1 MELTDAIQDYLKEI
15 YKLEAA
21 GRRATTS
28 ALAEVLEVSPPSVTA
43 MLKKLATL
51 GLVEHERY
59 HGAKLTESGERVALE
74 VIRHHRL
81 LEQYLVE
88 TLGLTIDA
96 VHAEAD
102 RLEHALS
109 EELEAHID
117 RTLGFPTR
125 SARRSIPDAKL
136 RVAAQD
142 LTPLSTLEAVR
153 RRRGARPGR
162 RRRAASL
169 PLEAQADAGQPAR
182 GAGVS
187 ALRRPADR
195 AGRGADH
202 AISRELAAQISVAS
216 VREVEARRRLR
227 ISASSQA
234 SARVGRRQNS
244 RVLGGR

>member
-28 ALAEVLEVSPPSVTA
+28 ALAEVLEISPPSVTA

-51 GLVEHERY
+51 GLVQHERY
-59 HGAKLTESGERVALE
+59 HGATLTEPGERVALE

-88 TLGLTIDA
+88 TLGLSIDA

-125 SARRSIPDAKL
+125 DPHGDPIPGPDL
-136 RVAAQD
+136 RIATTKA
-142 LTPLSTLEAVR
+142 TPLSRLEAGAKAVVSRVPDGDGELLRYLTKLKLIPGSRLEVR
-153 RRRGARPGR
+153 
-162 RRRAASL
+162 
-169 PLEAQADAGQPAR
+169 E
-182 GAGVS
+182 S
-187 ALRRPADR
+187 APFDGPVTVRV
-195 AGRGADH
+195 GGADH
-202 AISRELAAQISVAS
+202 AISRELAAQISVS
-216 VREVEARRRLR
+216 
-227 ISASSQA
+227 
-234 SARVGRRQNS
+234 
-244 RVLGGR
+244 

>member
-59 HGAKLTESGERVALE
+59 HGATLTEPGERVALE

-88 TLGLTIDA
+88 TLGLSIDA

-125 SARRSIPDAKL
+125 DPHGDPIPDAELK
-136 RVAAQD
+136 VAVQD
-142 LTPLSTLEAVR
+142 LTPLSKLEAGTKATVERVPDGDGELLRYLSKLKLTPGSRLEVR
-153 RRRGARPGR
+153 ESAPFDG
-162 RRRAASL
+162 
-169 PLEAQADAGQPAR
+169 PLTVRVG
-182 GAGVS
+182 
-187 ALRRPADR
+187 
-195 AGRGADH
+195 GADH
-202 AISRELAAQISVAS
+202 AISRELAAQISVA
-216 VREVEARRRLR
+216 
-227 ISASSQA
+227 
-234 SARVGRRQNS
+234 
-244 RVLGGR
+244 